1 MQREEYFCLL
11 ETSSEE
17 YKRRTFAFSVACV
30 IETVAVVLL
39 AFACAWYP
47 HWVPERPTTHYALI
61 TLPSLAEQKPLPQ
74 PKPILKPPPPPQYV
88 APQIQPVITPAPAPA
103 PRVETARVER
113 PPAPAKLPEF
123 KAPRRPEP
131 MTEAFAARAPAVSHP
146 TAPVHTGLFGQA
158 MAGLSGEKPRPKAV
172 ETAGFGDPQGLP
184 GHATG
189 PGNVAKLGS
198 FDGPAGV
205 DTKPQQSP
213 HAVAVAGFG
222 GGDQYSVS
230 ETDSRSRRPV
240 SDAGFGG
247 GQQYTVTDTE
257 DRVGRKTVASA
268 GFGGGGVPGGT
279 GTGTGQT
286 APVKTGAFGTTP
298 VAPKAASTPAP
309 PPAPKTQ
316 PVEILSKPSPQYTE
330 EARRLRVQG
339 EVVLSVVFQA
349 NGTLKVVAVVKS
361 LGHGLDE
368 MAEQA
373 ASQIRFRPAQQADK
387 PTDFPATLHIEFR
400 LA

>member
-17 YKRRTFAFSVACV
+17 YKRRTFAFSAACV

-74 PKPILKPPPPPQYV
+74 PKPILKPPPAPQYV
-88 APQIQPVITPAPAPA
+88 APQIQPVITPAPAP
-103 PRVETARVER
+103 RVETARIER

-131 MTEAFAARAPAVSHP
+131 MTEAFAAHAPAVSHP
-146 TAPVHTGLFGQA
+146 AAPVHTGLFGQA

-213 HAVAVAGFG
+213 HAVAIAGFG

-240 SDAGFGG
+240 GDAGFGG

-268 GFGGGGVPGGT
+268 GFGAGGVPGGT

-387 PTDFPATLHIEFR
+387 PMDFPATLHIEFR

>member
-198 FDGPAGV
+198 FDGPWGSIPNRSKAHTPLPSRDSAAVTSTRSARRIREAGV
-205 DTKPQQSP
+205 PSAMPD
-213 HAVAVAGFG
+213 
-222 GGDQYSVS
+222 S
-230 ETDSRSRRPV
+230 EAANNTPLPTLKIASDERRS
-240 SDAGFGG
+240 
-247 GQQYTVTDTE
+247 
-257 DRVGRKTVASA
+257 
-268 GFGGGGVPGGT
+268 
-279 GTGTGQT
+279 
-286 APVKTGAFGTTP
+286 
-298 VAPKAASTPAP
+298 PAP
-309 PPAPKTQ
+309 DLAAEAC
-316 PVEILSKPSPQYTE
+316 PVEQVPERGKPLP
-330 EARRLRVQG
+330 
-339 EVVLSVVFQA
+339 
-349 NGTLKVVAVVKS
+349 
-361 LGHGLDE
+361 
-368 MAEQA
+368 
-373 ASQIRFRPAQQADK
+373 
-387 PTDFPATLHIEFR
+387 
-400 LA
+400 